1 MQEFMALNRNLKLR
15 TLTVFLTV
23 LLGSSIG
30 PNMTIYYVQYFGA
43 FVSGF
48 LLMVVSVAGFIAGLY
63 GGHLSDVWGRKR
75 TMLTGSALIISG
87 YTLAMLMN
95 APWYTNPYITFIGF
109 LTASI
114 GSSLADPAEQAMM
127 IDASTI
133 KNRKFVYALIYW
145 VINIGVMLGAAI
157 GGWFFRDY
165 LFELLLGSVFVGVVN
180 ASIIKFGMAKTLNM
194 ENVHANSS
202 VWSAVRS
209 YGRVLSDKR
218 YVLFMFGSIFSVVI
232 YSQPDFYLAA
242 HLTQFFHDYT
252 FMGIHFYGQ
261 RMLSFM
267 LVINTVMIVLVMNLI
282 NRYTNRWPL
291 IKSFAIGTFIQGFGF
306 ALSFLLRDFWPLVIV
321 AVVFTLGEII
331 NVPSSQTMRAD
342 MMNPEQ
348 IGAYSGAFA
357 ATRPVGNIISG
368 MMVSL
373 SQFTN
378 DWGMAG
384 VLMIGTL
391 IAMVTIVQAAKMP
404 AQFKTETMQ

>member
-43 FVSGF
+43 FISGL
-48 LLMVVSVAGFIAGLY
+48 LLMIVSVAGFIAGLY

-75 TMLTGSALIISG
+75 TMLTGSALIIIG
-87 YTLAMLMN
+87 YGLAMFMN
-95 APWYTNPYITFIGF
+95 APWYTNPYVTFVGF
-109 LTASI
+109 LLASV
-114 GSSLADPAEQAMM
+114 GASFADPAEQAMM

-133 KNRKFVYALIYW
+133 ANRKFVYALIYW
-145 VINIGVMLGAAI
+145 VLNIGVMIGAAI

-165 LFELLLGSVFVGVVN
+165 LFELLMGSVVVGFIN
-180 ASIIKFGMAKTLNM
+180 AFIIKFGMAETLDMN
-194 ENVHANSS
+194 HIQANSS
-202 VWSAVRS
+202 VWSAVKS
-209 YGRVLSDKR
+209 YGQVLSDKR

-242 HLTQFFHDYT
+242 HLTKSFNDYT

-267 LVINTVMIVLVMNLI
+267 LVINTILIVLVMNYI
-282 NRYTNRWPL
+282 NRFTNRWAL
-291 IKSFAIGTFIQGFGF
+291 RRSFAFGTFLQGFGF
-306 ALSFLLRDFWPLVIV
+306 AISFLLHDFWPLIIV
-321 AVVFTLGEII
+321 TVVFTLGEII

-342 MMNPEQ
+342 MMNPAK

-357 ATRPVGNIISG
+357 ATRPVGNIVAGS
-368 MMVSL
+368 MVSL

-378 DWGMAG
+378 DLGMAG
-384 VLMIGTL
+384 ALMIGTF
-391 IAMVTIVQAAKMP
+391 IAIVTIMKASKMT
-404 AQFKTETMQ
+404 ARFDN

>member
-43 FVSGF
+43 FISGI

-75 TMLTGSALIISG
+75 TMLTGSALIIIG
-87 YTLAMLMN
+87 YGLAMLMN

-109 LTASI
+109 LLASV
-114 GSSLADPAEQAMM
+114 GSSFADPAEQAMM
-127 IDASTI
+127 IDASTVE
-133 KNRKFVYALIYW
+133 NRKFVYALIYW
-145 VINIGVMLGAAI
+145 VLNIGVMIGAAI

-165 LFELLLGSVFVGVVN
+165 LFELLLGSVVVGLVN
-180 ASIIKFGMAKTLNM
+180 AFIIKLGMAETLDM
-194 ENVHANSS
+194 THVQANSS
-202 VWSAVRS
+202 VWSAVKS
-209 YGRVLSDKR
+209 YGQVLSDKR

-242 HLTQFFHDYT
+242 HLTKSFHDYT

-267 LVINTVMIVLVMNLI
+267 LVINTILIILVMNYI
-282 NRYTNRWPL
+282 NHYTNRWAL
-291 IKSFAIGTFIQGFGF
+291 RRSFALGTFMQGFGF
-306 ALSFLLRDFWPLVIV
+306 AISFLLHDFWPLIIV
-321 AVVFTLGEII
+321 TFVFTLGEII

-342 MMNPEQ
+342 MMNPLK

-357 ATRPVGNIISG
+357 ATRPVGNILAGS
-368 MMVSL
+368 MVSL

-384 VLMIGTL
+384 ALMVGTF
-391 IAMVTIVQAAKMP
+391 IAIVTIAKASKMP
-404 AQFKTETMQ
+404 APFESKG

>member
-43 FVSGF
+43 FISGI

-75 TMLTGSALIISG
+75 TMLTGSALIIIG
-87 YTLAMLMN
+87 YGLAMLMN

-109 LTASI
+109 LLASV
-114 GSSLADPAEQAMM
+114 GSSFADPAEQAMM
-127 IDASTI
+127 IDASTVE
-133 KNRKFVYALIYW
+133 NRKFVYALIYW
-145 VINIGVMLGAAI
+145 VLNIGVMIGAAI

-165 LFELLLGSVFVGVVN
+165 LFELLLGSVVVGLVN
-180 ASIIKFGMAKTLNM
+180 AFIIKLGMAETLDM
-194 ENVHANSS
+194 THVQANSS
-202 VWSAVRS
+202 VWSAVKS
-209 YGRVLSDKR
+209 YGQVLSDKR

-242 HLTQFFHDYT
+242 HLTKSFHDYT

-267 LVINTVMIVLVMNLI
+267 LVINTILIILVMNYI
-282 NRYTNRWPL
+282 NRYTNRWAL
-291 IKSFAIGTFIQGFGF
+291 RRSFALGTFMQGFGF
-306 ALSFLLRDFWPLVIV
+306 AMSFLLHDFWPLIIV
-321 AVVFTLGEII
+321 TFVFTLGEII

-342 MMNPEQ
+342 MMNPLK

-357 ATRPVGNIISG
+357 ATRPVGNILAGS
-368 MMVSL
+368 MVSL

-384 VLMIGTL
+384 ALMVGTF
-391 IAMVTIVQAAKMP
+391 IAIVTIGKASKMP
-404 AQFKTETMQ
+404 APFENKG

>member
-43 FVSGF
+43 FISGI
-48 LLMVVSVAGFIAGLY
+48 LLMIVSVAGFIAGLY

-75 TMLTGSALIISG
+75 TMLTGSALIIIG
-87 YTLAMLMN
+87 YGVAMLMN

-109 LTASI
+109 LLASI
-114 GSSLADPAEQAMM
+114 GSSFADPAEQAMM
-127 IDASTI
+127 IDASTVE
-133 KNRKFVYALIYW
+133 NRKFVYALIYW
-145 VINIGVMLGAAI
+145 VLNIGVMIGAAI

-165 LFELLLGSVFVGVVN
+165 LFELLLGSVIVGFIN
-180 ASIIKFGMAKTLNM
+180 AFIIKLGMAETLDM
-194 ENVHANSS
+194 THVQANSS
-202 VWSAVRS
+202 VWSAVKS
-209 YGRVLSDKR
+209 YGQVLSDKR

-242 HLTQFFHDYT
+242 HLTKSFHDYT

-267 LVINTVMIVLVMNLI
+267 LVINTILIILVMNYI
-282 NRYTNRWPL
+282 NHYTNRWAL
-291 IKSFAIGTFIQGFGF
+291 RRSFALGTFMQGFGF
-306 ALSFLLRDFWPLVIV
+306 AISFLLHDFWPLVIITF
-321 AVVFTLGEII
+321 VFTLGEII

-342 MMNPEQ
+342 MMNPLK

-357 ATRPVGNIISG
+357 ATRPVGNILAGS
-368 MMVSL
+368 MVSL
-373 SQFTN
+373 SQFIN
-378 DWGMAG
+378 DLGMASA
-384 VLMIGTL
+384 LMIGTFVA
-391 IAMVTIVQAAKMP
+391 IITITKASKMP
-404 AQFKTETMQ
+404 APFEHKG